1 MEVGI
6 TMTKSN
12 LKNFDNFYADLA
24 QSAYTG
30 RPSNFPPDNNSKDYQ
45 LFDFSQDAKFYIR
58 IQKSGK
64 SLLEVKTLIRMTR
77 LMARSTCSQILICI
91 L

>member
-45 LFDFSQDAKFYIR
+45 LFDFSQDAKFYNKDTEER
-58 IQKSGK
+58 
-64 SLLEVKTLIRMTR
+64 EVTT
-77 LMARSTCSQILICI
+77 
-91 L
+91 